1 MTPGRL
7 RIRPQQSGG
16 RARRLLARLAAG
28 IALGLLCSTG
38 PVAQE
43 VTGPALKAA
52 FLFNF
57 VKFTQWPAHAL
68 AAAAPLTMCVVQDAA
83 VGNALAQA
91 ARGRVVLGHE
101 IRVVQPGIDD
111 PLRGCHVLYVSGARP
126 AVQAVV
132 TLVRDEPV
140 LTVSDVRAFAEMGG
154 IAQLH
159 VQQGQLRFAVA
170 IDATRRSGLQI
181 SSRLLAL
188 SRQP

>member
-1 MTPGRL
+1 MTPGPFQT
-7 RIRPQQSGG
+7 RPRQGG
-16 RARRLLARLAAG
+16 VRARCLLIRATAC
-28 IALGLLCSTG
+28 IALGLLCSTR

-68 AAAAPLTMCVVQDAA
+68 ADAAPLTMCVVQDAA
-83 VGNALAQA
+83 VGDALAQA
-91 ARGRVVLGHE
+91 VRGRVVLGHE
-101 IRVVQPGIDD
+101 IRVAQPGVADT
-111 PLRGCHVLYVSGARP
+111 LHGCHVLYVSGARP
-126 AVQAVV
+126 AVQTVV
-132 TLVRDEPV
+132 TLVRDAPV
-140 LTVSDVRAFAEMGG
+140 LTVSDVRAFTEMGG

-170 IDATRRSGLQI
+170 VEAARRSGLQI

>member
-1 MTPGRL
+1 MTRVRSHGRPRPG
-7 RIRPQQSGG
+7 
-16 RARRLLARLAAG
+16 
-28 IALGLLCSTG
+28 ALGAWRVAASAIACLALALLCASR

-68 AAAAPLTMCVVQDAA
+68 ADGAPLTICVVQDQA
-83 VGNALAQA
+83 VGDALGNAV
-91 ARGRVVLGHE
+91 RGRAVMGRE
-101 IRVVQPGIDD
+101 IRVAQPAVGDA
-111 PLRGCHVLYVSGARP
+111 LTGCHVLYISGART
-126 AVQAVV
+126 AVQTVV
-132 TLVRDEPV
+132 TLVRDAPV

-170 IDATRRSGLQI
+170 VEAARRSGLQI

>member
-1 MTPGRL
+1 MCTRVAGVVA
-7 RIRPQQSGG
+7 SV
-16 RARRLLARLAAG
+16 AVVLLTTVA
-28 IALGLLCSTG
+28 

-57 VKFTQWPAHAL
+57 VKFTQWPEGTL
-68 AAAAPLTMCVVQDAA
+68 PEAAPVRMCVLQDPA

-91 ARGRVVLGHE
+91 VRGRSVRGHE
-101 IRVVQPGIDD
+101 IRVSEPAPTDT
-111 PLRGCHVLYVSGARP
+111 LRDCHVLYVSGARP
-126 AVQAVV
+126 AVQQVV
-132 TLVRDEPV
+132 ALVGDAPV
-140 LTVSDVRAFAEMGG
+140 LTVSDVRAFSEIGG

-170 IDATRRSGLQI
+170 VDTARRSGLQI